1 MEPNTTCWISIA
13 SNTTGLFEFKVAG
26 TVQLA
31 SSNWALTI
39 TSPKNVLNL
48 TLDATYRLEVIGCH

>member
-39 TSPKNVLNL
+39 TSPQNL
-48 TLDATYRLEVIGCH
+48 TLDVKYCLEVIGF